1 MEMQHTHHY
10 GKLLVMAIL
19 SFLAMYI
26 LMYAMVDTF
35 SNVFMNINQFYM
47 AGLMTSPMIIIE
59 LLLMGSMYKNKKINI
74 LLIAGS
80 TVLLITFFLLIRQ
93 QAAVDDKQFIKSMIP
108 HHSGAILMCE
118 HADIKDP
125 ELKKLCEQ
133 IRSGQQ
139 TEIDQMKAKLN
150 ELEK

>member
-10 GKLLVMAIL
+10 GQLLVMAIL

-47 AGLMTSPMIIIE
+47 AGLMTTPMIISE
-59 LLLMGSMYKNKKINI
+59 SLLMGSMYKNKKINI

-80 TVLLITFFLLIRQ
+80 TVLLIIFFY
-93 QAAVDDKQFIKSMIP
+93 
-108 HHSGAILMCE
+108 
-118 HADIKDP
+118 
-125 ELKKLCEQ
+125 
-133 IRSGQQ
+133 
-139 TEIDQMKAKLN
+139 
-150 ELEK
+150 